1 MITIGRWKGIN
12 DICDT
17 RLKELSTKLPAAI
30 LNSKSD
36 NTVKKY
42 IYGFKA
48 WCNWCNTFDSVK
60 HIPASDIHISLY
72 IISLIQKLCSVAKI
86 NEVVYSIG
94 WAHEVSGFEN
104 PCDTFLVKSV
114 VEGARRQ
121 LSRPCTKKEPI
132 TPEILRQLVDRFG
145 KTTNLYDKRIVTM
158 CLIGYAGF
166 LRFSEIVGI
175 RGCDIKFFYL
185 YVSIF
190 IEKSKTDKYREGS
203 YVIIAKT
210 NTPTCPVNMLLD
222 YVNCAG
228 ISLHEE

>member
-1 MITIGRWKGIN
+1 MLTIGRWKGIN

-17 RLKELSTKLPAAI
+17 RLKELSTKLPATI
-30 LNSKSD
+30 LNSKAD

-42 IYGFKA
+42 KYGFKA

-60 HIPASDIHISLY
+60 HIPASDIRISLY

-86 NEVVYSIG
+86 FEVVYSIG
-94 WAHEVSGFEN
+94 CLFHEVSGFEN

-158 CLIGYAGF
+158 CLIG
-166 LRFSEIVGI
+166 
-175 RGCDIKFFYL
+175 
-185 YVSIF
+185 
-190 IEKSKTDKYREGS
+190 
-203 YVIIAKT
+203 
-210 NTPTCPVNMLLD
+210 
-222 YVNCAG
+222 
-228 ISLHEE
+228 